1 VKTGR
6 RTTFVPYTP
15 KRILNRAK
23 RPDHWFWSRYSAYPY
38 IGCQHG
44 CEFCYCR
51 ERKYSPYDD
60 PHDFAHVIKVK
71 SNAADLLRRELS
83 RVPVDVVF
91 TGDYQPAERKFGLS
105 RRLLEVCYDLGF
117 PVFVLERSPLVVRD
131 LELIQ
136 SIHEHARAVVAF
148 SILSTPDAPSA
159 GRVREIERLA
169 PPAEKR
175 FEAMAQIARR
185 GIVTGT
191 CLMPV
196 LPGLSDDDETL
207 RRVVAWTQDHGGQFV
222 LTGSL
227 TLADQQRDYFFG
239 VLRERFADV
248 IPLYDR
254 LYPTGSYGPSG
265 DASLE
270 VARRVRELCREAGLA
285 DRIPRPVIPGEKR
298 ALNKRIA
305 EALANRAYDL
315 ELEGEPR
322 ARVWDYRKSAWAI
335 EDLEQEVGLVYDRMG
350 ARGLES
356 ISGVAP
362 GLAGEVERLIQA
374 IRHRYP
380 EEARPRSPR
389 LLDLTPRV

>member
-1 VKTGR
+1 MEEPPITVKTGR

-15 KRILNRAK
+15 KRILNKGKRA
-23 RPDHWFWSRYSAYPY
+23 DHWFWSRYSAYPY

-60 PHDFAHVIKVK
+60 PNDFAFVIKIK
-71 SNAADLLRRELS
+71 SNGADLLRRELA

-105 RRLLEVCYDLGF
+105 RRLLEVCHDLGF
-117 PVFVLERSPLVVRD
+117 PVFILERSPLVLRD
-131 LELIQ
+131 LDLIQ
-136 SIHEHARAVVAF
+136 SIHERARAVVAF

-175 FEAMAQIARR
+175 FEAMAHIARR
-185 GIVTGT
+185 GILTGT

-196 LPGLSDDDETL
+196 LPGLSDDEETL
-207 RRVVAWTQDHGGQFV
+207 RRVIAWTQEHGGQFV
-222 LTGSL
+222 LTGGL
-227 TLADQQRDYFFG
+227 TLADQQRDYFYG

-248 IPLYDR
+248 LPLYDR
-254 LYPTGSYGPSG
+254 LYPAGSYGPLG
-265 DASLE
+265 GASLGL
-270 VARRVRELCREAGLA
+270 ARRVRELCREAGLA

-315 ELEGEPR
+315 ELEGDPG
-322 ARVWDYRKSAWAI
+322 ARVWAYRKSAWAI
-335 EDLEQEVGLVYDRMG
+335 EDLEQELGLVIDRMG
-350 ARGLES
+350 A
-356 ISGVAP
+356 P
-362 GLAGEVERLIQA
+362 GLASIPNIGPAMAQEILGAVEGLKQG
-374 IRHRYP
+374 
-380 EEARPRSPR
+380 
-389 LLDLTPRV
+389 

>member
-1 VKTGR
+1 
-6 RTTFVPYTP
+6 
-15 KRILNRAK
+15 
-23 RPDHWFWSRYSAYPY
+23 
-38 IGCQHG
+38 
-44 CEFCYCR
+44 
-51 ERKYSPYDD
+51 
-60 PHDFAHVIKVK
+60 
-71 SNAADLLRRELS
+71 
-83 RVPVDVVF
+83 VPVDVVF

-105 RRLLEVCYDLGF
+105 RRLLEVCHDLGF
-117 PVFVLERSPLVVRD
+117 PVFILERSPLVVRD

-136 SIHEHARAVVAF
+136 SIHERARAVVAF

-175 FEAMAQIARR
+175 FEAMAEIARR

-207 RRVVAWTQDHGGQFV
+207 RRVVAWTQAHGGQFV

-227 TLADQQRDYFFG
+227 TLADQQRDYFYG

-248 IPLYDR
+248 LPLYER
-254 LYPTGSYGPSG
+254 LYPGGSYAPTGG
-265 DASLE
+265 VSLE
-270 VARRVRELCREAGLA
+270 LARRVRELCREAGLP

-315 ELEGEPR
+315 ELEGEP
-322 ARVWDYRKSAWAI
+322 ASRVWGYRKAAWAV
-335 EDLEQEVGLVYDRMG
+335 EDLEQDIGLVIDQMG
-350 ARGLES
+350 VKGLAS
-356 ISGVAP
+356 IPDIGP
-362 GLAGEVERLIQA
+362 GLAEEIVREVGALRQG
-374 IRHRYP
+374 
-380 EEARPRSPR
+380 
-389 LLDLTPRV
+389 